1 MSALEADFADVL
13 AGDPELLG
21 TRAGTLNTS
30 AAAIGRAT
38 EALNA
43 LVDGQ
48 TSNATDAISEV
59 ALQAKSALEKAEARY
74 TGTAGAL
81 QTFAVEL
88 APIQS
93 TARAAIANAEYYES
107 RSYRIES
114 DIHDNQNAITRA
126 EAEGSPTE
134 GLWDEHRRLNNQL
147 GAAHQAVEDARRAL
161 YRARDDIRSAAD
173 RAIASIDSAISDGS
187 DSFADDWNQFWAGVG
202 DVFSAIAEWAEDFF
216 TDLASA
222 LIDIIATV
230 LTALLVVLL
239 VVVALVA
246 AIALLGVLLLA
257 PELLIPL
264 LLAIGAALVL
274 LVGALILVRVGSDVG
289 KETPTVEPYEPTR
302 DGGSSAG
309 LADVFGEAAFVDDEG
324 GADQTVV
331 KVEKIVAADGSV
343 SWRIVLPSTQDWQAL
358 ASTMSGE
365 DFALFQAMQDSG
377 KVNDVDSNMAL
388 VLFPSLRTQYERA
401 VVEAME
407 QAGIQGGPHG
417 DPVMLVGFSQGG
429 ILAGHLAANRSDA
442 YNFAA
447 IVVCGAPIDN
457 MPIPDSTQVISVQHE
472 GDPVPTLDFFT
483 DPPVRDNWQTIT
495 DTAPGNPSAVD
506 EIHNVDQYG
515 LTLEEHLQD
524 VEDLEN
530 FNQFFDGPD
539 SYTEAEYYAWH
550 E

>member
-1 MSALEADFADVL
+1 MSALEADYADVF
-13 AGDPELLG
+13 AGNPDLLG
-21 TRAGTLNTS
+21 TRAQELAR
-30 AAAIGRAT
+30 AASAIGRAT

-48 TSNATDAISEV
+48 ISNAIDTIAATASETST
-59 ALQAKSALEKAEARY
+59 ALTKAETRY
-74 TGTAGAL
+74 SGTAAAL

-88 APIQS
+88 APIQA
-93 TARAAIANAEYYES
+93 TARAAVANADYYES

-114 DIHDNQNAITRA
+114 DIDDNQIAITRA
-126 EAEGSPTE
+126 EAEGSPTDE
-134 GLWDEHRRLNNQL
+134 LWDEYRQLNARLGTAN
-147 GAAHQAVEDARRAL
+147 QAVEDARSTL
-161 YRARDDIRSAAD
+161 HRARDDIRAAAD
-173 RAIASIDSAISDGS
+173 RAIASIDTAISDGA

-202 DVFSAIAEWAEDFF
+202 DVFSAIAEWAENFF
-216 TDLASA
+216 VDLASA

-264 LLAIGAALVL
+264 LLTIAGALVL
-274 LVGALILVRVGSDVG
+274 VVGALILVRVGSDVG
-289 KETPTVEPYEPTR
+289 KETPTVEPYDPQR
-302 DGGSSAG
+302 DGASPDG
-309 LADVFGEAAFVDDEG
+309 LEGVFGEAGFVDREG

-331 KVEKIVAADGSV
+331 KIEKIVAADGSV
-343 SWRIVLPSTQDWQAL
+343 SWRIILPSTQDWQAL

-377 KVNDVDSNMAL
+377 AVNDVDSNMAL

-401 VVEAME
+401 VTDAME
-407 QAGIQGGPHG
+407 QAGIQGGPDG
-417 DPVMLVGFSQGG
+417 DPIMLVGFSQGG

-447 IVVCGAPIDN
+447 VVVCGAPIDN
-457 MPIPDSTQVISVQHE
+457 MAIPDSTRVISVQHE

-495 DTAPGNPSAVD
+495 ATSPGDPSDVAD
-506 EIHNVDQYG
+506 IHNSSKYSI
-515 LTLEEHLQD
+515 TLEENLQD
-524 VEDLEN
+524 LGNIDDLD
-530 FNQFFDGPD
+530 QFFDGPD